1 MTHALSDAD
10 LDVVCVKTEGYSGS
24 DMKHLVQG
32 GARASP
38 RVVSIARRGGGRAA
52 DAASAAAGPLSPS
65 AMRPIKLADF
75 KRASKQVRPSV
86 TRADID
92 FHEEWNRKHGAM
104 SGADARE
111 DEEEEDDDW

>member
-1 MTHALSDAD
+1 
-10 LDVVCVKTEGYSGS
+10 
-24 DMKHLVQG
+24 
-32 GARASP
+32 
-38 RVVSIARRGGGRAA
+38 
-52 DAASAAAGPLSPS
+52 
-65 AMRPIKLADF
+65 MRPIKLADF